1 MIYHEGNR
9 TIFPEDKCW
18 DCQASINCNKLFLLE
33 SLIQSLSETVQF
45 NITECDG
52 FTEYELKEDNDE

>member
-18 DCQASINCNKLFLLE
+18 NCQNSVYCDRMGQLE
-33 SLIQSLSETVQF
+33 TLVQIFDEKVQF
-45 NITECDG
+45 NIAECDN
-52 FTEYELKEDNDE
+52 FIRYELKEANDE

>member
-18 DCQASINCNKLFLLE
+18 NCQNSVHCDKMGQLE
-33 SLIQSLSETVQF
+33 TLVQIFDEKVQF
-45 NITECDG
+45 NIAECDN
-52 FTEYELKEDNDE
+52 FIRYELKEANDE

>member
-18 DCQASINCNKLFLLE
+18 DCQNSVHCDKIGQLE
-33 SLIQSLSETVQF
+33 TLVQIFNENVQF
-45 NITECDG
+45 NVAECDG
-52 FTEYELKEDNDE
+52 FTEYKLKEDNDE

>member
-18 DCQASINCNKLFLLE
+18 NCKASVYCDRIGQLE
-33 SLIQSLSETVQF
+33 TLVQIFNEEVQF
-45 NITECDG
+45 NIAECDG
-52 FTEYELKEDNDE
+52 FTEYKLKEANDE